1 MNKEEYELFKK
12 YFLEEFKGYYKKGKI
27 SKTKLKENIYKNPK
41 LLDWQKDD
49 FWKLTKCDLK
59 EE

>member
-12 YFLEEFKGYYKKGKI
+12 DFLEEFKGYYKKGKI

-49 FWKLTKCDLK
+49 FWVLIGGTIKK
-59 EE
+59 